1 MNSAGRCGDLGASPP
16 PGAVRDAAAPL
27 RVRPMFSAR
36 IPADLAPNRIGRA
49 VSRLRAAQA
58 ELIDLTESNPT
69 RVGFRFPPGL
79 LRGVAEPQVQ
89 VYRPAPLGL
98 PAARAAVAAHLTR
111 PGRVVAPER
120 VALTAS
126 TSEAYGFLFK
136 LLCDPGDAVMV
147 PRPSYP
153 LFEHLTRLE
162 GVRALPYALDH
173 HVRWEL
179 DPGALREALTP
190 STRAVLLVNPNNPT
204 GSFVSTGEVEAVA
217 RICRE
222 HDLALIADEV
232 FGAYPLHGAAPGPS
246 VLDRPR
252 RDVLAFSLGGLSK
265 AVGLPQLKLGW
276 IVADGPPAVV
286 ERALARL
293 ELIGDT
299 YLSVAAPVQLAAGV
313 LLEEGAAVTAQI
325 AARVRANYAAL
336 RLRVER
342 HPAIRLPAVDGG
354 WYAVLQIPATE
365 PEETVVLELLER
377 DRVLVHPGYF
387 FDFPR
392 EAFLVVSLLPAPDAF
407 EVGIARVLAR
417 VAGEPGR

>member
-1 MNSAGRCGDLGASPP
+1 MLSS
-16 PGAVRDAAAPL
+16 
-27 RVRPMFSAR
+27 R
-36 IPADLAPNRIGRA
+36 IPADLAPNRIDHT
-49 VSRLRAAQA
+49 VSRLRSARAQ
-58 ELIDLTESNPT
+58 LIDLTESNPT

-79 LRGVAEPQVQ
+79 LCGTAEREIQA
-89 VYRPAPLGL
+89 YRPAPLGL
-98 PAARAAVAAHLTR
+98 PAARAAVAAHLAR
-111 PGRVVAPER
+111 PGRPVAPER

-136 LLCDPGDAVMV
+136 LLCDPGDAVLV

-173 HVRWEL
+173 HGRWEL
-179 DPGALREALTP
+179 DLGGLRAALTP
-190 STRAVLLVNPNNPT
+190 RARAVLLVNPNNPT
-204 GSFVSTGEVEAVA
+204 GSFVSPGEVEAVA

-222 HDLALIADEV
+222 RDLALISDEV
-232 FGAYPLHGAAPGPS
+232 FGAYPMNGATPAPS

-252 RDVLAFSLGGLSK
+252 PDVLAFSLGGLSK

-276 IVADGPPAVV
+276 MVVDGPAAVV
-286 ERALARL
+286 ERALAGL

-299 YLSVAAPVQLAAGV
+299 YLSVAAPVQLAAGA
-313 LLEEGAAVTAQI
+313 LLANGAAVTAQI
-325 AARVRANYAAL
+325 AARVRGNYAAL
-336 RLRVER
+336 RRRVAR
-342 HPAIRLPAVDGG
+342 HAALRLPPVDGG

-365 PEETVVLELLER
+365 PEEAVVLDLLEH

-392 EAFLVVSLLPAPDAF
+392 EAFLVVSLLPAPEAF
-407 EVGIARVLAR
+407 EAGIARVLAR
-417 VAGEPGR
+417 VADGCGP

>member
-1 MNSAGRCGDLGASPP
+1 MLSS
-16 PGAVRDAAAPL
+16 
-27 RVRPMFSAR
+27 R

-49 VSRLRAAQA
+49 ARRLRAARA
-58 ELIDLTESNPT
+58 KIIDLTESNPT

-79 LRGVAEPQVQ
+79 LCGTAGQAIR

-98 PAARAAVAAHLTR
+98 PAARAAVAAHLAR
-111 PGRVVAPER
+111 PGRLVAPER

-136 LLCDPGDAVMV
+136 LLCDPGDEVLV

-173 HVRWEL
+173 HGRWEL
-179 DPGALREALTP
+179 DLGGLRAALTP
-190 STRAVLLVNPNNPT
+190 RARAVLLVNPNNPT
-204 GSFVSTGEVEAVA
+204 GSFVSPDEVEAVA

-222 HDLALIADEV
+222 RDLALVSDEV
-232 FGAYPLHGAAPGPS
+232 FGAYSMNGAAPAPS
-246 VLDRPR
+246 VLDRR
-252 RDVLAFSLGGLSK
+252 RPDVLAFSLGGLSK

-276 IVADGPPAVV
+276 MVVDGPAAVV
-286 ERALARL
+286 ERALAGL

-299 YLSVAAPVQLAAGV
+299 YLSVAAPVQLAAGT
-313 LLEEGAAVTAQI
+313 LLAEGAAVTAQI

-336 RLRVER
+336 RRRVAR
-342 HPAIRLPAVDGG
+342 HPALRLPPVDGG

-392 EAFLVVSLLPAPDAF
+392 EAFLVVSLLPAPEAF
-407 EVGIARVLAR
+407 EAGIARVLAR
-417 VAGEPGR
+417 AAGGRGR

>member
-1 MNSAGRCGDLGASPP
+1 MNAAVRLGDRGASPP
-16 PGAVRDAAAPL
+16 RGAVRDAAAAA
-27 RVRPMFSAR
+27 RVRPMFSSR

-49 VSRLRAAQA
+49 VSRLQAART
-58 ELIDLTESNPT
+58 EVVDLTESNPT

-79 LRGVAEPQVQ
+79 LRGAPERDVRL
-89 VYRPAPLGL
+89 YRPAPLGL
-98 PAARAAVAAHLTR
+98 PPARAAVAAHLTR
-111 PGRVVAPER
+111 PGRSVASAR

-136 LLCDPGDAVMV
+136 LLCDPGDAVLV

-162 GVRALPYALDH
+162 GVRALPYALEH
-173 HVRWEL
+173 HGRWEL
-179 DPGALREALTP
+179 DVGGLEAAVTP
-190 STRAVLLVNPNNPT
+190 RTRAVLLVNPNNPT
-204 GSFVSTGEVEAVA
+204 GSFVSSGEVDAVA

-222 HDLALIADEV
+222 HGLALIADEV
-232 FGAYPLHGAAPGPS
+232 FGAYPMNGAAPAPS
-246 VLDRPR
+246 VLDQPR

-286 ERALARL
+286 ERALAGL

-299 YLSVAAPVQLAAGV
+299 YLSVAAPVQLAARA
-313 LLEEGAAVTAQI
+313 LLAEGAAVTAQI

-336 RLRVER
+336 RRRVER

-365 PEETVVLELLER
+365 PEEAVVLDLLER
-377 DRVLVHPGYF
+377 DGVLVHPGYF

-407 EVGIARVLAR
+407 EAGIARVLAR
-417 VAGEPGR
+417 VAGDSR

>member
-1 MNSAGRCGDLGASPP
+1 
-16 PGAVRDAAAPL
+16 
-27 RVRPMFSAR
+27 MFSSR
-36 IPADLAPNRIGRA
+36 IPAELAPNRIGRA
-49 VSRLRAAQA
+49 VSRLRAARA
-58 ELIDLTESNPT
+58 GLVDLTESNPT
-69 RVGFRFPPGL
+69 RVGFRFPAGLPG
-79 LRGVAEPQVQ
+79 GAPGPEVQ

-98 PAARAAVAAHLTR
+98 PTARAAVAAHLAR
-111 PGRVVAPER
+111 PGRPVAPER
-120 VALTAS
+120 VVLTAS

-162 GVRALPYALDH
+162 GVRALPYAIEYYGH
-173 HVRWEL
+173 HGRWEL
-179 DPGALREALTP
+179 DVGGLRQALT
-190 STRAVLLVNPNNPT
+190 SGTRAVLLVNPNNPT
-204 GSFVSTGEVEAVA
+204 GSFVSPGELDAVA

-222 HDLALIADEV
+222 HDLALVADEV
-232 FGAYPLHGAAPGPS
+232 FGAYPLNGAAPAPS

-276 IVADGPPAVV
+276 IVVDGPPPAV
-286 ERALARL
+286 ERALAGL

-299 YLSVAAPVQLAAGV
+299 YLSVAAPVQLAAGT
-313 LLEEGAAVTAQI
+313 LLAEGAAVTAQI

-336 RLRVER
+336 RRRVAR
-342 HPAIRLPAVDGG
+342 HPALGLPAVEGG

-365 PEETVVLELLER
+365 PEEAVVLDLLER

-392 EAFLVVSLLPAPDAF
+392 EAFLVMSLLPAPDAF
-407 EVGIARVLAR
+407 EAGVGRVLAR
-417 VAGEPGR
+417 VAGERSR

>member
-1 MNSAGRCGDLGASPP
+1 
-16 PGAVRDAAAPL
+16 
-27 RVRPMFSAR
+27 MFSSR

-49 VSRLRAAQA
+49 LGRLRAARAQ
-58 ELIDLTESNPT
+58 LIDLTESNPT
-69 RVGFRFPPGL
+69 RVGFRYPPGL
-79 LRGVAEPQVQ
+79 LRGRSEREVR

-98 PAARAAVAAHLTR
+98 PAARAAVAAHLSR
-111 PGRVVAPER
+111 PGRPVAPEH
-120 VALTAS
+120 VVLTAS

-136 LLCDPGDAVMV
+136 LLCDPGDAVLA

-162 GVRALPYALDH
+162 GVRAVPYALEH
-173 HVRWEL
+173 HGRWEL
-179 DPGALREALTP
+179 DLSGLAEALTP
-190 STRAVLLVNPNNPT
+190 GTRAVLLVNPNNPT
-204 GSFVSTGEVEAVA
+204 GSFVSAGEVDAVA

-232 FGAYPLHGAAPGPS
+232 FGAYPLNGAAPAPS

-276 IVADGPPAVV
+276 IVADGPSAAV
-286 ERALARL
+286 EGALAGL

-299 YLSVAAPVQLAAGV
+299 YLSVAAPVQLAAGA
-313 LLEEGAAVTAQI
+313 LLAEGAAVTAQI

-354 WYAVLQIPATE
+354 WYAVLQIPAAA
-365 PEETVVLELLER
+365 PEETIVLDLLER
-377 DRVLVHPGYF
+377 DGVLVHPGYF

-407 EVGIARVLAR
+407 EAGIARVLAR
-417 VAGEPGR
+417 VAGEGGR